1 MSRSRE
7 LGDQAEERAAAYLAG
22 RGYRILER
30 NFRCRM
36 GELDIIARS
45 GDTVVFVEVRRRSSA
60 RFGLPQETV
69 GPAKRRK
76 LLRAAAFYA
85 QQRGLD
91 CPQRFDVVAEGPDG
105 LEHIENA
112 FP

>member
-45 GDTVVFVEVRRRSSA
+45 GDT
-60 RFGLPQETV
+60 
-69 GPAKRRK
+69 
-76 LLRAAAFYA
+76 
-85 QQRGLD
+85 
-91 CPQRFDVVAEGPDG
+91 
-105 LEHIENA
+105 
-112 FP
+112 